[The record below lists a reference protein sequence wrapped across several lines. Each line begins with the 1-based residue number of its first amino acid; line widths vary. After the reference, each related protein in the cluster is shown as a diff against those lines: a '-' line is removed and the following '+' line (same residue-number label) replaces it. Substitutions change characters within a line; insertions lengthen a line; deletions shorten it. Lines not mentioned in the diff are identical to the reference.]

1 MLYPKMKGND
11 EMSFIPN
18 CREDEYY
25 NQKYLTGED
34 KEFIR
39 GYDWCTEMVVDN
51 FFDNFFD
58 VDNDFIRHYLSQKVP
73 DYLKKEYD
81 MIFSFHPY
89 AENGEEHRETR
100 KIETYEDI
108 LRYKMLEWIERR
120 RDEMITS
127 MIDDM
132 CDEEFKKVKSEVDI
146 LKATLSGIE
155 PLSEGGFSMP

>member
-1 MLYPKMKGND
+1 
-11 EMSFIPN
+11 
-18 CREDEYY
+18 
-25 NQKYLTGED
+25 
-34 KEFIR
+34 
-39 GYDWCTEMVVDN
+39 
-51 FFDNFFD
+51 
-58 VDNDFIRHYLSQKVP
+58 
-73 DYLKKEYD
+73 

-155 PLSEGGFSMP
+155 PLSEGGIFMPGRK

>member
-11 EMSFIPN
+11 EMSYIPN

-108 LRYKMLEWIERR
+108 LRYEMLEWIERR

-127 MIDDM
+127 MIDEKYGDP
-132 CDEEFKKVKSEVDI
+132 ENWKLE
-146 LKATLSGIE
+146 T
-155 PLSEGGFSMP
+155 GGQAALQGRCLAKWRNK